1 MGQRSV
7 MCQNVG
13 SDESSS
19 AVRSKE
25 RQTVAGYSAAG
36 HLATLGHLELLWG
49 SFPNF

>member
-7 MCQNVG
+7 MCLTVG
-13 SDESSS
+13 SDENLS

-36 HLATLGHLELLWG
+36 HLATLGHVEILWG